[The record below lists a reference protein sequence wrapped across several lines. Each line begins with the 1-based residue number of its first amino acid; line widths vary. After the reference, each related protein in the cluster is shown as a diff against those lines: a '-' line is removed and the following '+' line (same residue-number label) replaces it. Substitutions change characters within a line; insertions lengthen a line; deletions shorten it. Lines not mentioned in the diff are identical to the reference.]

1 MKKQYEKPMI
11 YVEDFT
17 MCQNIAAG
25 CNKTEGANQYQGAC
39 HFEDINGYGD
49 ILFNS
54 LVSSCE
60 VVIDLNDCQ
69 DGSNSYGGYFF
80 S

>member
-17 MCQNIAAG
+17 MCQNVAAG
-25 CNKTEGANQYQGAC
+25 CSQTEGAQ
-39 HFEDINGYGD
+39 HFGGECPFADPNMGGVTI
-49 ILFNS
+49 FNS
-54 LVSSCE
+54 
-60 VVIDLNDCQ
+60 DLGCTIPMDKVNCQ
-69 DGSNSYGGYFF
+69 DGTNEYGGYFF